1 MNEYAMKRLVL
12 GSSALFKILLL
23 VVVIGAFIFPFFWIL
38 SNSLKTFDETL
49 RFPPKVFPEKFIFAN
64 YPAALSK
71 FPFLRFLGNSLIVN
85 ALVLCCQ
92 FLVIIP
98 AAYAFAMYRFRG
110 KAVLFSIVL
119 FGFMLPQQLT
129 FVPIYLLFSRLGIL
143 NTYASLV
150 LPFAASS
157 FGIFLLRQYFMGIP
171 AEVVEAGYLDGM
183 NNWQIMVYI
192 MMPMAKSALASIAL
206 ISFITH
212 WNDYFWPLVMTN
224 SVKVRTLPLGVAALR
239 VTDGTTE
246 WNLLMAANMLLIL
259 PILLVFFF
267 AHGKIK
273 DALIHSGIK

>member
-1 MNEYAMKRLVL
+1 MKYSWKRLL
-12 GSSALFKILLL
+12 SSPTALFRLLL
-23 VVVIGAFIFPFFWIL
+23 LAAVIGAFIFPFFWIL
-38 SNSLKTFDETL
+38 SNSLKTFDETMQ
-49 RFPPKVFPEKFIFAN
+49 FPPKIFPERLIIEN
-64 YPAALSK
+64 YPSALSK
-71 FPFLRFLGNSLIVN
+71 FPFLRFFGNSLVVN

-92 FLVIIP
+92 FAVIIP

-110 KAVLFSIVL
+110 KTVLFTFVL

-129 FVPIYLLFSRLGIL
+129 FVPVYLLFSRLGIL

-171 AEVVEAGYLDGM
+171 SEVVEAGYLDGM
-183 NNWQIMVYI
+183 NNWQIMIYI

-224 SVKVRTLPLGVAALR
+224 TVTVRTLPLGVAALR

-246 WNLLMAANMLLIL
+246 WNILMAANMLLIL
-259 PILLVFFF
+259 PILVVFFF